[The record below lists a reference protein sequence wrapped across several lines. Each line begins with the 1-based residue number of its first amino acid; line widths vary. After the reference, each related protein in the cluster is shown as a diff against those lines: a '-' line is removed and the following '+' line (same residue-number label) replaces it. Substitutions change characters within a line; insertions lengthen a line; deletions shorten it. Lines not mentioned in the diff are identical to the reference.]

1 MKNNNDLGQNG
12 EKIAEE
18 YLKKLKFKI
27 IEKNFRTRNGEIDII
42 AIDYSEKI
50 PVLSFIEVKARSSD
64 KFGTPFDA
72 ITPWKVNFLIRTAN
86 VYKLLHPKLPD
97 AMRIDAVSV
106 SWIKG
111 EPVIQLMKNIS
122 G

>member
-1 MKNNNDLGQNG
+1 MKNNTILGKNG

-18 YLKKLKFKI
+18 YLKKLKYTI
-27 IEKNFRTRNGEIDII
+27 IERNFRIRNGEIDLI

-50 PVLSFIEVKARSSD
+50 PVLSFIEVKTRNSD
-64 KFGTPFDA
+64 RFGTPFDA

-86 VYKLLHPKLPD
+86 VYKVMHPKMPD

-106 SWIKG
+106 SIVDG
-111 EPVIQLMKNIS
+111 EPKVELMKNIS
-122 G
+122 F